1 MKVEL
6 KDLGFIDRVAM
17 AIMSSKLT
25 NMNMAQDQIE
35 SLATTSY
42 IYATI
47 VNQVRENFKKE
58 HQIEEVCVR
67 YFKALTEDEIEN
79 PTVDDLRAAYWAV
92 AFNDKG
98 DWKVEKLKDGE
109 PLTVSEEKVEEK
121 LEGKKEKKVD
131 IETKKEEVNEP
142 AELKLE
148 DETPVEVIKRGRGRP
163 KAIKSEVKVLAETE
177 KPKRGRKPK
186 AILKINKILDKK

>member
-58 HQIEEVCVR
+58 HGVEEVCVR
-67 YFKALTEDEIEN
+67 CFKALTEEDIEN
-79 PTVDDLRAAYWAV
+79 PTAEDLRAAYWAV

-98 DWKVEKLKDGE
+98 EWQVEKLKDGE
-109 PLTVSEEKVEEK
+109 PLTVAEKKVEEKVED
-121 LEGKKEKKVD
+121 KEE
-131 IETKKEEVNEP
+131 IESKKEEVAETEIKLDNESTIEISKP
-142 AELKLE
+142 
-148 DETPVEVIKRGRGRP
+148 RSRGRP
-163 KAIKSEVKVLAETE
+163 KAIKSEVKVSAETE

>member
-25 NMNMAQDQIE
+25 NMSMAQDQIE

-47 VNQVRENFKKE
+47 VNKVRENFKKE
-58 HQIEEVCVR
+58 HGIEEVCVR
-67 YFKALTEDEIEN
+67 YLKALNEIEN
-79 PTVDDLRAAYWAV
+79 PTVEDLRAAYWAV

-98 DWKVEKLKDGE
+98 EWQVEKLKDGE
-109 PLTVSEEKVEEK
+109 PLTVAEEKVKDKEEI
-121 LEGKKEKKVD
+121 ESKKEKVA
-131 IETKKEEVNEP
+131 ET
-142 AELKLE
+142 ELKLDNE
-148 DETPVEVIKRGRGRP
+148 SAVEISKPRSRGRP
-163 KAIKSEVKVLAETE
+163 KAIKSEVKISAETE